1 MSNTGDSGIDDTVVN
16 LINRLFHILDNS
28 VQHLQRDLHIKDVTV
43 NHGTTMQDASKVLRG
58 AYVAPNAIRDMGK
71 TKTSISVNIYL
82 SSIGTTV
89 RLETYWPP
97 TDAKKGRDTDTNAYI
112 TKLTKIIEELY
123 YMLTIMY
130 NWCGKRKEHLYIM
143 LFLFNSQKK
152 YPKDAIKK
160 GKSIDPE
167 HVNSGFSYLRSKV
180 GGVELKNMVDIVV
193 YRKEEVL
200 KVMKHEIVH
209 VMGMHP
215 TYYPREYDD
224 YLKDRYNIHSLQ
236 SHGSLNIFE
245 GYVEFLSL
253 FLNTFIYTYN
263 ATEGRRERESE
274 FMRAF
279 ETAMQ
284 TERTNS
290 LRLMH
295 QISHDLGI
303 TVVRESASTSR
314 WLFEKILKENT
325 NVFSYY
331 FIKTALLDD
340 WKGTMVKLGRISPK
354 YAIDDDTKAYK
365 YFELVREKLT
375 NLMSPK
381 KQYLLR
387 RSITNMKMSFH
398 DRL

>member
-1 MSNTGDSGIDDTVVN
+1 MGNSDIDDTIVN

-28 VQHLQRDLHIKDVTV
+28 VRHLQRDLHINDVTV
-43 NHGTTMQDASKVLRG
+43 NHGTPMQDALKVLRG
-58 AYVAPNAIRDMGK
+58 AYVAPNAIQDVRKIK
-71 TKTSISVNIYL
+71 TCIMVNIYL

-89 RLETYWPP
+89 RLETYWPHA
-97 TDAKKGRDTDTNAYI
+97 DDKKGRNMGNNEHI

-123 YMLTIMY
+123 HMLTIMHK
-130 NWCGKRKEHLYIM
+130 WCGKRKEHLYII

-152 YPKDAIKK
+152 YPKDDIKK

-167 HVNSGFSYLRSKV
+167 HVNSGFSYLRSDI
-180 GGVELKNMVDIVV
+180 GVELENMVDIVV

-200 KVMKHEIVH
+200 KVMKHEIIH

-215 TYYPREYDD
+215 TNYPREYDD
-224 YLKDRYNIHSLQ
+224 HLKDRYNIQSLQ

-274 FMRAF
+274 FKRVF
-279 ETAMQ
+279 EKAMQ
-284 TERTNS
+284 TERTNC

-303 TVVRESASTSR
+303 ATVRENTSTSR
-314 WLFEKILKENT
+314 WMFEKILKENT

-354 YAIDDDTKAYK
+354 YAVDDDTKTHK
-365 YFELVREKLT
+365 YFELVREKLM
-375 NLMSPK
+375 NLTPPK
-381 KQYLLR
+381 KSYLLR

>member
-1 MSNTGDSGIDDTVVN
+1 MSNIGDSGIDDTVVN
-16 LINRLFHILDNS
+16 LINRLYHILDNS

-71 TKTSISVNIYL
+71 TKTSIIVNIYL

-97 TDAKKGRDTDTNAYI
+97 TDTKKGRDTDNNEYI
-112 TKLTKIIEELY
+112 TNLTKIIEELY

-130 NWCGKRKEHLYIM
+130 RWCGKRKAHLYIM

-167 HVNSGFSYLRSKV
+167 HVNSGFSYLRPNT
-180 GGVELKNMVDIVV
+180 GVEMENMVDIVV

-200 KVMKHEIVH
+200 KVMKHEIIH

-215 TYYPREYDD
+215 TIYPREYDE
-224 YLKDRYNIHSLQ
+224 YLKSRYNILCLQ

-245 GYVEFLSL
+245 GYVEFMSL
-253 FLNTFIYTYN
+253 FLNTMIYTYN
-263 ATEGRRERESE
+263 ATEGRRERDSE
-274 FMRAF
+274 FMRVF
-279 ETAMQ
+279 EKAMN

-290 LRLMH
+290 LRLMY

-303 TVVRESASTSR
+303 VTVKESASTSS
-314 WLFEKILKENT
+314 WMFEKSLKENT

-340 WKGTMVKLGRISPK
+340 WKGTITKLERISPI
-354 YAIDDDTKAYK
+354 YAVDDDTKTHK
-365 YFELVREKLT
+365 YFELVRER
-375 NLMSPK
+375 LMNMIPPK
-381 KQYLLR
+381 KSHLLR
-387 RSITNMKMSFH
+387 RSITNMKMSFYN
-398 DRL
+398 RL